1 MALNDPA
8 VAQIQLGLL
17 LRSLRT
23 ANNLTAMAV
32 GKAIGTSNA
41 TISRVE
47 NGKQGIKTADLVT
60 LLDFYQAPDS
70 TVAEAMRLVS
80 ARGPRT
86 RRRSSAYR
94 DGVPNWFQRFLA
106 MEAEA
111 TDIAIYD
118 NELITGLFQTEA
130 YARLL
135 LHAGVPLA
143 GRAEIDKLVAIRM
156 NRQEV
161 LTRTEPA
168 PPHLRVI
175 MMESVLHRVIGD
187 DEVMAEQLR
196 HLVKVAKLPNVEV
209 RILPFRPLA
218 TTNDDDAFAARV
230 NFMLLRLPEQ
240 GVVLYQEDFIGATY
254 PEDYP
259 TIEQYSRAFER
270 LGAAAADPKTS
281 RDMIASMVK
290 QYE

>member
-1 MALNDPA
+1 MPTNDPA

-23 ANNLTAMAV
+23 ANNVTAVAA

-47 NGKQGIKTADLVT
+47 NGKQGIKTADLVN
-60 LLDFYQAPDS
+60 LLDFYRAPDA
-70 TVAEAMRLVS
+70 TVAEAMRLLS
-80 ARGPRT
+80 ARGPRS
-86 RRRSSAYR
+86 RRRNSAYR

-106 MEAEA
+106 LEAEA

-118 NELITGLFQTEA
+118 NELVTGLFQTEA
-130 YARLL
+130 YARVLL
-135 LHAGVPLA
+135 QAGAPLA
-143 GRAEIDKLVAIRM
+143 GRAEIDKLVGLRM
-156 NRQEV
+156 RRQDV
-161 LTRTEPA
+161 LKREEPPA
-168 PPHLRVI
+168 LRVI
-175 MMESVLHRVIGD
+175 MMETVLHRVIGD
-187 DEVMAEQLR
+187 DEIMAGQMRKLLR
-196 HLVKVAKLPNVEV
+196 VSRMPRVEL
-209 RILPFRPLA
+209 RILPFRPVA
-218 TTNDDDAFAARV
+218 TTDDDAFAARV

-240 GVVLYQEDFIGATY
+240 GVVLYQEDFTGATY
-254 PEDYP
+254 PEDYAA
-259 TIEQYSRAFER
+259 IEQYARAFER